1 MNSEHEGIIEIISIK
16 NTGSNAS
23 SIGTLTARFV
33 RYPGCQ
39 QLSVWLPE
47 YGSNGYGEYL
57 ITEVNNNK
65 ILYKGNV
72 ADKISGTIL
81 MTWETISWPAGE
93 YIIEINHPKEGSHVL
108 HFKKLEEDAIV
119 PKDKIVEMPVAKA
132 KSPSLGKSLIPKK
145 VRKNNNNDSLWKVYT
160 DGFGNPIP
168 NEDRMIRDRV
178 FEDLVTKFSRRIE
191 FEGSYRS
198 GYVTYIEGD
207 LRIRFLHE
215 MYGGEFKF
223 GIEIPEESKWE
234 EVTKVPFARRQEII
248 EWLAEAVQREQA
260 STWQYIIR
268 EKDIAYF

>member
-1 MNSEHEGIIEIISIK
+1 MDSENEGIIEITSIK

-47 YGSNGYGEYL
+47 YGGNGYGEYL

-65 ILYKGNV
+65 ILDKGNV

-178 FEDLVTKFSRRIE
+178 FEDLVIKFSRRIE

-198 GYVTYIEGD
+198 GYVTFIEGD

-234 EVTKVPFARRQEII
+234 EVTKVPLARRQEII

>member
-1 MNSEHEGIIEIISIK
+1 
-16 NTGSNAS
+16 
-23 SIGTLTARFV
+23 
-33 RYPGCQ
+33 
-39 QLSVWLPE
+39 
-47 YGSNGYGEYL
+47 
-57 ITEVNNNK
+57 
-65 ILYKGNV
+65 
-72 ADKISGTIL
+72 
-81 MTWETISWPAGE
+81 
-93 YIIEINHPKEGSHVL
+93 L

-234 EVTKVPFARRQEII
+234 EVTKVPLARRQEII